1 MKSSINGPGHDGGP
15 LDASG
20 VLAGFLASLETF
32 EPDEILPWF
41 HSDAVIEFPFA
52 VEGRPKRY
60 EGTAEIT
67 RFFGWAERVFSTI
80 SFLDVQVW
88 SMVDPAMALGE
99 FRSSGV
105 LARTLIP
112 FGNHYIVTA
121 TAHDGRLSTYREF
134 YDPQAVIRAAGG
146 GRV

>member
-1 MKSSINGPGHDGGP
+1 MSSIDGPGDGEGP
-15 LDASG
+15 LDAAR

-32 EPDEILPWF
+32 ERDQILPWF

-52 VEGRPKRY
+52 IEGRPKRY